1 MLSKKAG
8 WRLFTA
14 AFFYVVG
21 CCGQGKDSVVPEA
34 FKLGHSHLN
43 EVFDSGPRTKPVEM
57 KDIGKVHFPI
67 THKSPDAQKW
77 FNQGHTLLHSFSY
90 YEAERAFRWCLKVE
104 PENAM
109 CYFGLARA
117 AGDERS
123 EQFIKEAVKRK
134 ASVSERERLYIEA
147 LEVQGRTER
156 LRDRNDDYRETNRK
170 YKKKLESLCVKY
182 PDDVEARLLLA
193 LANMGDSRYG
203 TEMILRE
210 VEAKQPEHPGLH
222 HYRIHNWNYHEPEM
236 ALKSSAAYGRIAP
249 NIGHALH
256 MPGHIYATVG
266 MWQEAARAMDAATR
280 TEVRHMHER
289 QVFPFHYWN
298 WGHNR
303 AYLSY
308 IQEQLGE
315 PELAIAGARD
325 LLEAPRDPDANGDA
339 MYSPFSQG
347 MRSLARA
354 LVKFERWKEILDTRT
369 FPWRDTKQDK
379 LLKAY
384 VEARAQIGLGNLEE
398 AEKRLKDI
406 DGFEK
411 EKEVERNQ
419 KIMAKEIRA
428 RIALAAGDALF
439 GLGLLTEAAEA
450 QFEMQQGDND
460 PPAYPEVLYN
470 ALGAAYAKV
479 GSQALSMKAYERALE
494 LTRNDR
500 WALQGLQRA
509 AKTPEKE
516 RPYTTKELES
526 FGPGRWTSRN
536 APALT
541 AVNVEGKPVS
551 LEDHKGKD
559 VVVVF
564 YLGRECPHCM
574 KQLRD
579 LKKLPVTVLALS
591 PNSVEANR
599 EVAKAEGFEKIHL
612 LSDANLENAKRY
624 LAYDDFEEM
633 PLHATIWID
642 KEGKMRWSRIGGA
655 PFEKL
660 DWLGKTIAGR

>member
-1 MLSKKAG
+1 MKPLCLLMAVAI
-8 WRLFTA
+8 LPCA
-14 AFFYVVG
+14 AAE
-21 CCGQGKDSVVPEA
+21 EA
-34 FKLGHSHLN
+34 PAEKRQMGHSHWG
-43 EVFDSGPRTKPVEM
+43 EVFDSGPRTRPVEM

-67 THKSPDAQKW
+67 THKDPAAQKW
-77 FNQGHTLLHSFSY
+77 FDQGNTLLHSFWY

-134 ASVSERERLYIEA
+134 GQVSERERLYIEA
-147 LEVQGRTER
+147 LEVRGRTER
-156 LRDRNDDYRETNRK
+156 LRDRNDDYRETDKR

-182 PDDVEARLLLA
+182 PEDMEARLLLA
-193 LANMGDSRYG
+193 LANLGDARYG
-203 TEMILRE
+203 TELILRE
-210 VEAKQPEHPGLH
+210 VEGKQPEHPGVH

-236 ALKSSAAYGRIAP
+236 ALRSSAAYGRIAP
-249 NIGHALH
+249 NVGHALH

-280 TEVRHMHER
+280 TEVRHMQER

-347 MRSLARA
+347 IRSLARV
-354 LVKFERWKEILDTRT
+354 LVKYERWREILDTRT
-369 FPWRDTKQDK
+369 FPWRESKHDK
-379 LLKAY
+379 LLQAY
-384 VEARAQIGLGNLEE
+384 VEARAHLGLGNLDE
-398 AEKRLKDI
+398 AEKRLKTI
-406 DGFEK
+406 EGMEK
-411 EKEVERNQ
+411 EKEVERHQ

-428 RIALAAGDALF
+428 RLALAAGDQLF

-450 QFEMQQGDND
+450 QFALQVGDND

-470 ALGAAYAKV
+470 ALGAAYARV
-479 GSQALSMKAYERALE
+479 GSRELAAKAYERALE

-500 WALQGLQRA
+500 WALAGLGRS
-509 AKTPEKE
+509 AKTPETE
-516 RPYTTKELES
+516 RPYRTQELDS
-526 FGPGRWTSRN
+526 FGPARWSAVA
-536 APALT
+536 APKLEAT
-541 AVNVEGKPVS
+541 DREGKLVR
-551 LEDHKGKD
+551 LEDYRGQD
-559 VVVVF
+559 VIVVF

-591 PNSVEANR
+591 PNSAETNR
-599 EVAKAEGFEKIHL
+599 EVAKAEGFEKIQL
-612 LSDANLENAKRY
+612 LSDAKLDNAKRF

-633 PLHATIWID
+633 PLHATLWID
-642 KEGKMRWSRIGGA
+642 KEGKLRWSRIGGA

-660 DWLGKTIAGR
+660 DWLGKAIAGR